1 MHLQR
6 LAVNTKNN
14 KDIFC
19 HKQRNNNK
27 LELAPKELLMISNGY
42 LSDKIIKGLALAESL
57 FLYILLAYILF
68 NNYEMRMAP

>member
-27 LELAPKELLMISNGY
+27 LELALKELLMISNGY
-42 LSDKIIKGLALAESL
+42 LSNNIIKS
-57 FLYILLAYILF
+57 
-68 NNYEMRMAP
+68 